1 MIIQDNVRMDEKA
14 IKSIETILAKGD
26 QAEVIPVKYGVV
38 VKRIRKETVFEP
50 PKQFKR
56 EDAVKK

>member
-1 MIIQDNVRMDEKA
+1 VNNIKLSPEQIAA
-14 IKSIETILAKGD
+14 IEQIASKGD

-50 PKQFKR
+50 PKQLKR
-56 EDAVKK
+56 EGAKP

>member
-1 MIIQDNVRMDEKA
+1 MDKIRLTAEQIAA
-14 IKSIETILAKGD
+14 IEQITSKGD
-26 QAEVIPVKYGVV
+26 QAEIIPVKYGVV

-56 EDAVKK
+56 EDAKP